1 MKATTIK
8 VDGDLLRELERTKP
22 PSQRQ
27 QPRRWRGSA
36 TRSQSTSA
44 TEASGRF
51 RLAEARCRD
60 RRSGAAPPDELP
72 ERTERILTDVAIR
85 SNDHQAVRDRLADQH
100 AVERVSM
107 ERGEPGEVKRRLLVE
122 REAVDAVS
130 VALGGNEAVDRLGQ
144 RKPPQRVLDGDLP
157 GGDSAQEH
165 FVPRIDDRLAG
176 ASAQRVGV
184 CYQPEERDRIEQEPH
199 LPLPSKASSRSRGSG
214 LKNAGGPRRLAVG
227 SPT

>member
-1 MKATTIK
+1 M
-8 VDGDLLRELERTKP
+8 
-22 PSQRQ
+22 
-27 QPRRWRGSA
+27 
-36 TRSQSTSA
+36 
-44 TEASGRF
+44 
-51 RLAEARCRD
+51 AEARCRV
-60 RRSGAAPPDELP
+60 RTPGAAPPDELP

-144 RKPPQRVLDGDLP
+144 REPPQRVLDGSLS

-176 ASAQRVGV
+176 ASAQRLGV
-184 CYQPEERDRIEQEPH
+184 RYQPEERDRIE
-199 LPLPSKASSRSRGSG
+199 
-214 LKNAGGPRRLAVG
+214 
-227 SPT
+227 